1 MVYLLIRRT
10 RYEDSDV
17 VTASSDP
24 EKLRSYMRD
33 MMEDWNLETR
43 EYRPSAIEREI
54 QESRAFEAET
64 GFPPKSEAEIVE
76 QWDHDHMMRERDG
89 VLYQSDMTWEIV
101 EMPLI

>member
-1 MVYLLIRRT
+1 
-10 RYEDSDV
+10 
-17 VTASSDP
+17 
-24 EKLRSYMRD
+24 MRG
-33 MMEDWNLETR
+33 MMEDWNLEVG

-76 QWDHDHMMRERDG
+76 QWDHDHLMRERDG

>member
-1 MVYLLIRRT
+1 MVYLLIRRVCH
-10 RYEDSDV
+10 EGSDV
-17 VTASSDP
+17 LLASTDP
-24 EKLRSYMRD
+24 EKLRAYMRG
-33 MMEDWNLETR
+33 MMEDWNLEVG

>member
-1 MVYLLIRRT
+1 MV
-10 RYEDSDV
+10 
-17 VTASSDP
+17 
-24 EKLRSYMRD
+24 
-33 MMEDWNLETR
+33 
-43 EYRPSAIEREI
+43 
-54 QESRAFEAET
+54 FT